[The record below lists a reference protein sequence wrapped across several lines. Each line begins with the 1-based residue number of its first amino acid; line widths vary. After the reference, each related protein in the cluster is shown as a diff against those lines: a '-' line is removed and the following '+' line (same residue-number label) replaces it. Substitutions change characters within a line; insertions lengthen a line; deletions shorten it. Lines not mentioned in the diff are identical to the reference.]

1 MPTRTRRN
9 IILVILGTIVVFS
22 MVALILPTSLG
33 PLASCAIA
41 FLFIAVS
48 LFFWQATLNL
58 APKWSGVKSFLM
70 SLFSKKIFWAII
82 AIVFIVVAYN
92 NANYDKSKTTSPA
105 LNPNQ
110 AFKEKLMQV
119 QEETPF
125 WLDKEMHTMS
135 NQKADAGEILNCPEK
150 PISPDNRPPILHCMR
165 KDQNGLFY
173 NGEWG
178 FFPLSRLA
186 SYELGERG
194 EESSKTI
201 DDFNRLEAENNQLK
215 IQLRQLQSNLT
226 SRITNLESQLAKR
239 DRENGELRSQ
249 LVQAQQAQQV
259 AQQAQRQAEQGWAG
273 AESRAEYWERIA
285 KTVGRQ
291 CGVYHGN

>member
-1 MPTRTRRN
+1 MPRTRR
-9 IILVILGTIVVFS
+9 IILGVVFS

-33 PLASCAIA
+33 VNPLVSCAIA
-41 FLFIAVS
+41 FLLLAGS
-48 LFFWQATLNL
+48 LFFWQVTLNL

-70 SLFSKKIFWAII
+70 LLFSKKIFWVII

-92 NANYDKSKTTSPA
+92 NANYDKSKTTA
-105 LNPNQ
+105 NLNQ
-110 AFKEKLMQV
+110 AFEEKLMQV

-135 NQKADAGEILNCPEK
+135 SQKADAGEILNCPEK
-150 PISPDNRPPILHCMR
+150 PISPDNRPPIIHCMR

-259 AQQAQRQAEQGWAG
+259 AQQAQRRAEQGWAG
-273 AESRAEYWERIA
+273 AEVKARNWERTA
-285 KTVGRQ
+285 RR
-291 CGVYHGN
+291 HSR

>member
-1 MPTRTRRN
+1 MPRTRR
-9 IILVILGTIVVFS
+9 IILGTIVVFS
-22 MVALILPTSLG
+22 IIALILPTSLG
-33 PLASCAIA
+33 VNPLVSCAIA
-41 FLFIAVS
+41 FLLLAGS
-48 LFFWQATLNL
+48 LFFWQVTLNL

-70 SLFSKKIFWAII
+70 LLFSKKIFWVII

-105 LNPNQ
+105 LNLNQ
-110 AFKEKLMQV
+110 AFEEKLMQV

-150 PISPDNRPPILHCMR
+150 PIPLDNTSLIHCMR

-186 SYELGERG
+186 SYELGEKG

-259 AQQAQRQAEQGWAG
+259 AQQAQRRAEQGWAG
-273 AESRAEYWERIA
+273 AESRVQEWERLA
-285 KTVGRQ
+285 RTCWNTYGRP
-291 CGVYHGN
+291 

>member
-1 MPTRTRRN
+1 MPRTRR
-9 IILVILGTIVVFS
+9 IILGTIVVFS

-33 PLASCAIA
+33 VNPLVSCAIA
-41 FLFIAVS
+41 FLILAVS
-48 LFFWQATLNL
+48 LFFWQVTLNL

-70 SLFSKKIFWAII
+70 SLFSKKIFWVII

-105 LNPNQ
+105 S
-110 AFKEKLMQV
+110 AFEEKLMQV

-186 SYELGERG
+186 SYKLGEKG
-194 EESSKTI
+194 ESSKTI
-201 DDFNRLEAENNQLK
+201 DDFNRMEAENNQLK

-259 AQQAQRQAEQGWAG
+259 AQQAQRRAEQGWAFMQ
-273 AESRAEYWERIA
+273 EKAEYWERTA
-285 KTVGRQ
+285 RTLSNSR
-291 CGVYHGN
+291 

>member
-1 MPTRTRRN
+1 MLRRN
-9 IILVILGTIVVFS
+9 IILTIVVFS
-22 MVALILPTSLG
+22 IMALILPTSLG
-33 PLASCAIA
+33 VNPLVSCAIA
-41 FLFIAVS
+41 FLILAVS
-48 LFFWQATLNL
+48 LFFWQVTLNL

-70 SLFSKKIFWAII
+70 SLFSKKIFWVIM

-92 NANYDKSKTTSPA
+92 NANYDKNKTTSPA
-105 LNPNQ
+105 S
-110 AFKEKLMQV
+110 AFEEKLMQV

-135 NQKADAGEILNCPEK
+135 SQKADAGEILNCPEK
-150 PISPDNRPPILHCMR
+150 PIPLDNRPPLIHCMR

-194 EESSKTI
+194 EENSKTI

-273 AESRAEYWERIA
+273 AESRVEYWKRHA
-285 KTVGRQ
+285 KICWNNGGGR
-291 CGVYHGN
+291 

>member
-1 MPTRTRRN
+1 MLRRN
-9 IILVILGTIVVFS
+9 ILGAIVVFS
-22 MVALILPTSLG
+22 IVALIILPTSLG
-33 PLASCAIA
+33 VNPLVSCAIA
-41 FLFIAVS
+41 FLILAVS
-48 LFFWQATLNL
+48 LFLWQVTLNL

-70 SLFSKKIFWAII
+70 SLLSKKIFWVIM

-125 WLDKEMHTMS
+125 WLDKEMRTMS
-135 NQKADAGEILNCPEK
+135 SQKADAGEILNCPEK
-150 PISPDNRPPILHCMR
+150 PIPLDNRPPLIRCMR

-186 SYELGERG
+186 SYELGEKG
-194 EESSKTI
+194 ESSKTI

-273 AESRAEYWERIA
+273 AESRVEYWKRHA
-285 KTVGRQ
+285 KICWNNGGGR
-291 CGVYHGN
+291 

>member
-1 MPTRTRRN
+1 MPRTRRN

-33 PLASCAIA
+33 PLASCAIV
-41 FLFIAVS
+41 FLILAVS
-48 LFFWQATLNL
+48 LFFWQAALNL

-70 SLFSKKIFWAII
+70 SLFSKKIFWGII

-105 LNPNQ
+105 S
-110 AFKEKLMQV
+110 AFEEKLMQV

-150 PISPDNRPPILHCMR
+150 PISPDNRPPLIHCMR

-186 SYELGERG
+186 SYELGEKG
-194 EESSKTI
+194 ESSKTI

-259 AQQAQRQAEQGWAG
+259 AQQAQRRAEQGWAFMQKK
-273 AESRAEYWERIA
+273 AEDWERIA
-285 KTVGRQ
+285 RR
-291 CGVYHGN
+291 HSNSR

>member
-1 MPTRTRRN
+1 MLRRN
-9 IILVILGTIVVFS
+9 IILTIVVFS
-22 MVALILPTSLG
+22 IMALILPTSLG
-33 PLASCAIA
+33 VNPLVSCAIA
-41 FLFIAVS
+41 FLILAVS
-48 LFFWQATLNL
+48 LFFWQVTLNI

-70 SLFSKKIFWAII
+70 SLFSKKIFWVIM

-92 NANYDKSKTTSPA
+92 NANYDKNKTTSPA
-105 LNPNQ
+105 S
-110 AFKEKLMQV
+110 AFEEKLMQV

-135 NQKADAGEILNCPEK
+135 SQKADAGEILNCPEK
-150 PISPDNRPPILHCMR
+150 PIPLDNRPPLIHCMR

-178 FFPLSRLA
+178 FFPLSRLT

-194 EESSKTI
+194 EENSKTI

-273 AESRAEYWERIA
+273 AESRVEYWKRHA
-285 KTVGRQ
+285 KICWNNGGGR
-291 CGVYHGN
+291 

>member
-1 MPTRTRRN
+1 MPRTRR
-9 IILVILGTIVVFS
+9 IILGTIVVFS

-33 PLASCAIA
+33 VNPLVSCAIA
-41 FLFIAVS
+41 FLLLAGS
-48 LFFWQATLNL
+48 LFFWQVTLNL

-70 SLFSKKIFWAII
+70 SLFSKKIFWVII

-92 NANYDKSKTTSPA
+92 NANYGKSKTTSPA
-105 LNPNQ
+105 NLNQ
-110 AFKEKLMQV
+110 DFKEKLMQV

-135 NQKADAGEILNCPEK
+135 SQKADAGEILNCPEK
-150 PISPDNRPPILHCMR
+150 PIPLDNRPPIIQCMR

-259 AQQAQRQAEQGWAG
+259 AQQAQRRAEQGWAG
-273 AESRAEYWERIA
+273 AEVKARNWERTA
-285 KTVGRQ
+285 RR
-291 CGVYHGN
+291 HSR

>member
-1 MPTRTRRN
+1 MPRTRR
-9 IILVILGTIVVFS
+9 IILGTIVVFS

-33 PLASCAIA
+33 VNPLVSCAIA
-41 FLFIAVS
+41 FLILAVS
-48 LFFWQATLNL
+48 LFFWQVTLNL

-70 SLFSKKIFWAII
+70 SLFSKKIFWVII

-105 LNPNQ
+105 S
-110 AFKEKLMQV
+110 AFEEKLMQV

-186 SYELGERG
+186 SYKLGEKG
-194 EESSKTI
+194 ESSKTI
-201 DDFNRLEAENNQLK
+201 DDFNRMEAENNQLK

-259 AQQAQRQAEQGWAG
+259 AQQAQRRAEQGWAFMQ
-273 AESRAEYWERIA
+273 EKAEYWERTA
-285 KTVGRQ
+285 RR
-291 CGVYHGN
+291 HSR

>member
-1 MPTRTRRN
+1 MPRTRR
-9 IILVILGTIVVFS
+9 IILGTIVVFS

-33 PLASCAIA
+33 VNPLVSCAIA
-41 FLFIAVS
+41 FLILAVS
-48 LFFWQATLNL
+48 LFFWQVTLNL

-105 LNPNQ
+105 S
-110 AFKEKLMQV
+110 AFEKKLMQV

-186 SYELGERG
+186 SYKLGEKG
-194 EESSKTI
+194 ESSKTI
-201 DDFNRLEAENNQLK
+201 DDFNRMEAENNQLK

-273 AESRAEYWERIA
+273 AEVKARNWERY
-285 KTVGRQ
+285 TRECWHRCGR
-291 CGVYHGN
+291 

>member
-1 MPTRTRRN
+1 MPRTRR
-9 IILVILGTIVVFS
+9 IILGTIVVFS

-33 PLASCAIA
+33 VNPLVSCAIA
-41 FLFIAVS
+41 FLILAVS
-48 LFFWQATLNL
+48 LFFWQVTLNL

-70 SLFSKKIFWAII
+70 SLFSKKIFWVII

-105 LNPNQ
+105 S
-110 AFKEKLMQV
+110 AFEEKLMQV

-186 SYELGERG
+186 SYKLGEKG
-194 EESSKTI
+194 ESSKTI

-259 AQQAQRQAEQGWAG
+259 AQQAQRQAEQGWAFMQKK
-273 AESRAEYWERIA
+273 AEYWERIA

>member
-1 MPTRTRRN
+1 MLRRN
-9 IILVILGTIVVFS
+9 ILGTIVVFS
-22 MVALILPTSLG
+22 IVALIILPTSLG
-33 PLASCAIA
+33 VNPLVSCAIA
-41 FLFIAVS
+41 FLILAVS
-48 LFFWQATLNL
+48 LFFWQVTLNL

-70 SLFSKKIFWAII
+70 SLLSKKIFWVIM

-135 NQKADAGEILNCPEK
+135 SQKADAGEILNCPEK
-150 PISPDNRPPILHCMR
+150 PIPLDNRPPLIHCMR

-186 SYELGERG
+186 SYELGEKG
-194 EESSKTI
+194 ENSKTI

-259 AQQAQRQAEQGWAG
+259 AQQAQRQAEQGWAFMQKK
-273 AESRAEYWERIA
+273 AEYWERTA
-285 KTVGRQ
+285 RR
-291 CGVYHGN
+291 HSR

>member
-1 MPTRTRRN
+1 MPRTRR
-9 IILVILGTIVVFS
+9 IILGTIVVFS

-33 PLASCAIA
+33 VNPLVSCAIA
-41 FLFIAVS
+41 FLILAVS
-48 LFFWQATLNL
+48 LFFWQVTLNL

-70 SLFSKKIFWAII
+70 SLFSKKIFWVII

-92 NANYDKSKTTSPA
+92 NANYDKSKTTSSA
-105 LNPNQ
+105 S
-110 AFKEKLMQV
+110 AFEEKLMQV

-150 PISPDNRPPILHCMR
+150 PISPDNRPPLIHCMR

-186 SYELGERG
+186 SYELGKKG
-194 EESSKTI
+194 ENSKTI

-259 AQQAQRQAEQGWAG
+259 AQQAQRRAEQGWAG
-273 AESRAEYWERIA
+273 AESRAERWERIA
-285 KTVGRQ
+285 RSK
-291 CGVYHGN
+291 

>member
-1 MPTRTRRN
+1 MPRTRRN
-9 IILVILGTIVVFS
+9 IILGTIVVFS
-22 MVALILPTSLG
+22 MVVLILPTSLG
-33 PLASCAIA
+33 VNPLISCAIA
-41 FLFIAVS
+41 FLLLTGS
-48 LFFWQATLNL
+48 LFFWQVTLNL

-70 SLFSKKIFWAII
+70 SLLPKKIFWVII

-105 LNPNQ
+105 Q
-110 AFKEKLMQV
+110 AFEEKLMQV

-135 NQKADAGEILNCPEK
+135 SQKADAGEILNCPEK
-150 PISPDNRPPILHCMR
+150 PIPLDNRPPIIQCMR

-259 AQQAQRQAEQGWAG
+259 AQQAQRRAEQGWAG
-273 AESRAEYWERIA
+273 AEVKARNWERTA
-285 KTVGRQ
+285 RR
-291 CGVYHGN
+291 HSR

>member
-1 MPTRTRRN
+1 MPRTRR
-9 IILVILGTIVVFS
+9 IILGTIVVFS

-33 PLASCAIA
+33 VNPLVSCAIA
-41 FLFIAVS
+41 FLILAVS
-48 LFFWQATLNL
+48 LFFWQVTLNL
-58 APKWSGVKSFLM
+58 VPKWSGVKSFLM
-70 SLFSKKIFWAII
+70 SLFSKKIFWVII

-105 LNPNQ
+105 S
-110 AFKEKLMQV
+110 AFEEKLMQV

-186 SYELGERG
+186 SYKLGEKG
-194 EESSKTI
+194 ESSKTI
-201 DDFNRLEAENNQLK
+201 DDFNRMEAENNQLK

-259 AQQAQRQAEQGWAG
+259 AQQAQRRAEQGWAFMQKK
-273 AESRAEYWERIA
+273 AEDWERIA
-285 KTVGRQ
+285 RRHSNSK
-291 CGVYHGN
+291 

>member
-1 MPTRTRRN
+1 MPRTRR
-9 IILVILGTIVVFS
+9 IILGTIVVFS

-33 PLASCAIA
+33 VNPLVSCAIA
-41 FLFIAVS
+41 FLLLAGS
-48 LFFWQATLNL
+48 LFFWQVTLNL

-70 SLFSKKIFWAII
+70 SLFSKKIFWVII

-92 NANYDKSKTTSPA
+92 NANYDKKTTSPA
-105 LNPNQ
+105 NLNQ

-119 QEETPF
+119 QEETIF

-135 NQKADAGEILNCPEK
+135 SQKADAGEILNCPEK
-150 PISPDNRPPILHCMR
+150 PIPLDNRPPIIQCMR

-259 AQQAQRQAEQGWAG
+259 AQQAQRQAEQGWAFMQKK
-273 AESRAEYWERIA
+273 AEDWERLA
-285 KTVGRQ
+285 RTCWNTYGRP
-291 CGVYHGN
+291 

>member
-1 MPTRTRRN
+1 MLRRN
-9 IILVILGTIVVFS
+9 ILGTIVVFS
-22 MVALILPTSLG
+22 IVALIILPTSLG
-33 PLASCAIA
+33 VNPLVSCAIA
-41 FLFIAVS
+41 FLILAVS
-48 LFFWQATLNL
+48 LFFWQVTLNL

-70 SLFSKKIFWAII
+70 SLFSKKIFWVII

-105 LNPNQ
+105 S
-110 AFKEKLMQV
+110 AFEKKLMQV

-186 SYELGERG
+186 SYKLGERG

-259 AQQAQRQAEQGWAG
+259 AQQAQRRAEQGWAG
-273 AESRAEYWERIA
+273 AEVKARNWERTA

>member
-1 MPTRTRRN
+1 MLRRN
-9 IILVILGTIVVFS
+9 ILGTIVVFS
-22 MVALILPTSLG
+22 IVALIILPTSLG
-33 PLASCAIA
+33 VNPLVSCAIA
-41 FLFIAVS
+41 FLILAVS
-48 LFFWQATLNL
+48 LFFWQVTLNL

-70 SLFSKKIFWAII
+70 SLLSKKIFWVIM

-135 NQKADAGEILNCPEK
+135 SQKADAGEILNCPEK
-150 PISPDNRPPILHCMR
+150 PIPLDNRPPLIHCMR

-186 SYELGERG
+186 SYELGEKG
-194 EESSKTI
+194 ENSKTI

-273 AESRAEYWERIA
+273 AEVKARNWERL
-285 KTVGRQ
+285 TRTCWNTYGRP
-291 CGVYHGN
+291 

>member
-1 MPTRTRRN
+1 MLRRN
-9 IILVILGTIVVFS
+9 IILTIVVFS
-22 MVALILPTSLG
+22 IMALILPTSLG
-33 PLASCAIA
+33 VNPLVSCAIT
-41 FLFIAVS
+41 FLLLAGS
-48 LFFWQATLNL
+48 LFFWQVTLNL

-70 SLFSKKIFWAII
+70 SLFSKKIFWVII

-105 LNPNQ
+105 LNLNQ
-110 AFKEKLMQV
+110 AFEEKLMQV

-135 NQKADAGEILNCPEK
+135 SQKADAGEILNCPEK
-150 PISPDNRPPILHCMR
+150 PIPLDNRPPLIRCMR

-186 SYELGERG
+186 SYELGEKG

-201 DDFNRLEAENNQLK
+201 GDFNRLEAENNQLK

-259 AQQAQRQAEQGWAG
+259 AQQAQRQAEQGWAFMQKK
-273 AESRAEYWERIA
+273 AEYWERIA